1 MLIKFRLRNI
11 LSFQEEQELSL
22 IPGNVQ
28 TKKNHLLIDSEN
40 NHFLKYLSIFG
51 ANGSGKSNL
60 IKAIDLA
67 KRIIITGNETI

>member
-40 NHFLKYLSIFG
+40 NHFLKY
-51 ANGSGKSNL
+51 N
-60 IKAIDLA
+60 
-67 KRIIITGNETI
+67 